1 LSVLLLQPLRVIAT
15 ASHAPKFLRLS
26 AAAFLA
32 SLTLRARSAL
42 SACLSISRLTFIPAL
57 YSFYASFFPA
67 FSSKGS
73 SFSVL
78 SFKSFS
84 LALLAF
90 PLAAASISMAAYPSF
105 NLLASGGVMSTTK
118 SFSASTSTSSACV
131 ADTRPERSLDVALSR
146 SELQLR
152 RCLTRRPLVDGLMAS
167 VVSSSERTE
176 KISCPE
182 TCPRGLVGET
192 E

>member
-1 LSVLLLQPLRVIAT
+1 MSLLLLQPLRVIAT
-15 ASHAPKFLRLS
+15 ASHAPPKFLRLS
-26 AAAFLA
+26 AAASLA
-32 SLTLRARSAL
+32 LRARSAL
-42 SACLSISRLTFIPAL
+42 SACLSISRLTFIAAL
-57 YSFYASFFPA
+57 YSFYASSLLA

-90 PLAAASISMAAYPSF
+90 PLAAASISLAAYPSF

-118 SFSASTSTSSACV
+118 SFSASTSASSACV

-152 RCLTRRPLVDGLMAS
+152 RCLTRRMGSWRRLCLLQNVRKRYHARKRVLMAW
-167 VVSSSERTE
+167 
-176 KISCPE
+176 
-182 TCPRGLVGET
+182 LVRPSNVPCV
-192 E
+192 